1 MTSRLKFGDCA
12 ELRSEKVDPKTSQ
25 ESKYIGLEHIEQQSL
40 SLAGYGFG
48 SDVDSQKQKFYKGDI
63 LFGKLRPYFRK
74 VVVAPFDGICS
85 TDIWVV
91 KPKAGVDRNFLFYWM
106 ASEEFIASS
115 TQASEGGRMPRAK
128 WDWVSRFELKFRD
141 FDEQKAIGKVLRLLD
156 EKIEVNKAV
165 AQTLEDIAET
175 IFKSWFV
182 DFDPVKLK
190 MAGMKPS
197 GMSTALAA
205 LFPDSMVDSEI
216 GLIPKG
222 WEVKNLGDV
231 LTALETGKRPRG
243 GAQEEGI
250 PSIGAES
257 VRGLGKFNYS
267 TTKYVSEEYY
277 QRMPTGKVRPYDV
290 LIYKDGAGAGSF
302 VAMLGES
309 FPFKDFA
316 INEHVFLLR
325 SNKVPQ
331 IYLFEWMNND
341 KQKRLMVE
349 LAQKSAQPGLNQQDT
364 KAIPIL
370 VPSVQ
375 ACKAYEDSVKS
386 IISCIMRNAIQNR
399 TLDQLRDSLIPR
411 LISGDLK
418 ISAELI
424 AS

>member
-1 MTSRLKFGDCA
+1 
-12 ELRSEKVDPKTSQ
+12 
-25 ESKYIGLEHIEQQSL
+25 
-40 SLAGYGFG
+40 
-48 SDVDSQKQKFYKGDI
+48 
-63 LFGKLRPYFRK
+63 
-74 VVVAPFDGICS
+74 
-85 TDIWVV
+85 
-91 KPKAGVDRNFLFYWM
+91 
-106 ASEEFIASS
+106 
-115 TQASEGGRMPRAK
+115 
-128 WDWVSRFELKFRD
+128 
-141 FDEQKAIGKVLRLLD
+141 
-156 EKIEVNKAV
+156 
-165 AQTLEDIAET
+165 
-175 IFKSWFV
+175 
-182 DFDPVKLK
+182 LK

-205 LFPDSMVDSEI
+205 LFPDSMVESEI

-257 VRGLGKFNYS
+257 IRGLGKFNYS

-302 VAMLGES
+302 VAMLGEN
-309 FPFKDFA
+309 FPFKEFA

-331 IYLFEWMNND
+331 IYLFEWMNNS

-375 ACKAYEDSVKS
+375 ACKAYENAVKP

-399 TLDQLRDSLIPR
+399 TLEELRDSLLPR
-411 LISGDLK
+411 LISGELK